1 MRNKENSKNSGRKY
15 IILSLA
21 LFCIAA
27 LLTIGIMKLNDA
39 EAKGQEDTEQRY
51 ILNEAINDS

>member
-27 LLTIGIMKLNDA
+27 LLTIGIMNINDA
-39 EAKGQEDTEQRY
+39 EAKAKKIQNKDTY
-51 ILNEAINDS
+51 